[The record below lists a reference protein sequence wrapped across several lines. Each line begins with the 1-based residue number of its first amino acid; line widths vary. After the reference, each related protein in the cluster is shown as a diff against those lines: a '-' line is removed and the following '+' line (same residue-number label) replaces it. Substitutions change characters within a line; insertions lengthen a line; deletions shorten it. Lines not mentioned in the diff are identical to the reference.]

1 MLETFNVLRIDEPDF
16 GCEGRPDGMEV
27 KDNVLLKSNYTGQEM
42 TVQEKDARLYE
53 LDINEGDKVF
63 LMEGERRKLRGEQ
76 RIADAA
82 FKKGADKY
90 MQRTLKDG
98 I

>member
-16 GCEGRPDGMEV
+16 GGAGRPDGMEV

-63 LMEGERRKLRGEQ
+63 LIEGEMRKLR
-76 RIADAA
+76 
-82 FKKGADKY
+82 
-90 MQRTLKDG
+90 
-98 I
+98 

>member
-1 MLETFNVLRIDEPDF
+1 MLETFNGLRIDEPDF

-27 KDNVLLKSNYTGQEM
+27 KDTVLLKSNYTGQEM

-63 LMEGERRKLRGEQ
+63 LIDGEMRKLR
-76 RIADAA
+76 
-82 FKKGADKY
+82 
-90 MQRTLKDG
+90 
-98 I
+98 

>member
-16 GCEGRPDGMEV
+16 GYEGHPDGMEV

-63 LMEGERRKLRGEQ
+63 LIEGEMRKLR
-76 RIADAA
+76 
-82 FKKGADKY
+82 
-90 MQRTLKDG
+90 
-98 I
+98 

>member
-16 GCEGRPDGMEV
+16 GCEGRSDGMEV

-63 LMEGERRKLRGEQ
+63 LIEGEMRKLR
-76 RIADAA
+76 
-82 FKKGADKY
+82 
-90 MQRTLKDG
+90 
-98 I
+98 

>member
-1 MLETFNVLRIDEPDF
+1 MLETFNVLRIDKPDF
-16 GCEGRPDGMEV
+16 GCEGRTDGMEV

-63 LMEGERRKLRGEQ
+63 LIEGEMRKLR
-76 RIADAA
+76 
-82 FKKGADKY
+82 
-90 MQRTLKDG
+90 
-98 I
+98 

>member
-1 MLETFNVLRIDEPDF
+1 MLETFNVLLIDEPDF
-16 GCEGRPDGMEV
+16 VCEGRPDGMEV

-63 LMEGERRKLRGEQ
+63 LIEGEMRKLR
-76 RIADAA
+76 
-82 FKKGADKY
+82 
-90 MQRTLKDG
+90 
-98 I
+98 

>member
-27 KDNVLLKSNYTGQEM
+27 KDIVLLKSTYTGEEM
-42 TVQEKDARLYE
+42 MVREKDARLYE

-63 LMEGERRKLRGEQ
+63 LIDGEMRKLR
-76 RIADAA
+76 
-82 FKKGADKY
+82 
-90 MQRTLKDG
+90 
-98 I
+98 

>member
-27 KDNVLLKSNYTGQEM
+27 KDNVLLKSNNTGEEM
-42 TVQEKDARLYE
+42 TVREKDARLYE

-63 LMEGERRKLRGEQ
+63 LIDGEMRKLR
-76 RIADAA
+76 
-82 FKKGADKY
+82 
-90 MQRTLKDG
+90 
-98 I
+98 

>member
-16 GCEGRPDGMEV
+16 GCEGCPDGMEV

-63 LMEGERRKLRGEQ
+63 LIEGEMRKLR
-76 RIADAA
+76 
-82 FKKGADKY
+82 
-90 MQRTLKDG
+90 
-98 I
+98 

>member
-1 MLETFNVLRIDEPDF
+1 MKGKKSNVYTKVKKQVIKGEIYMLETFKVLRIDEPDF

-53 LDINEGDKVF
+53 LDINEGD
-63 LMEGERRKLRGEQ
+63 
-76 RIADAA
+76 
-82 FKKGADKY
+82 
-90 MQRTLKDG
+90 
-98 I
+98 